1 MVKKLHVTTL
11 FLDICQ
17 LERVKM
23 GVCIRLCNQFV
34 IQNEL
39 YQ

>member
-1 MVKKLHVTTL
+1 MVKKFHVTPL
-11 FLDICQ
+11 FLDIYQ